1 VVALALTPATYAQKH
16 GGPGVAITELK
27 IGKVIAYSGPSSLS
41 IALPLPVPAM
51 ASRQR
56 ATVVREAGIRNGSA
70 LPLSG
75 GSWRQGVRENSEPS
89 EGGMT
94 MGKIIL
100 TIFSLACLLGTAT
113 VPLAADPGTEDP
125 NNWPQYHRTSNAW
138 RYSPL
143 DQINKDNVSKLSVA
157 WIAHGGDITMGIQET
172 PLAIDGVIYSITAGN
187 RVAALDGRTGQKLWS
202 YQPKLDPLT
211 KKVLF
216 SPYSRGV
223 AVGHGMV
230 FIGTVDGRGIALD
243 QKTGKEIWQVQL
255 TDFANCHGCNFTSPP
270 VVAGDILTFGSTAG
284 ELATQGKI
292 YGVEAKSGQKLWEF
306 NTIKNDPRSWPGE
319 SGKYGGGGAWMPGTY
334 DAETDTIFYGTG
346 NPGKDFIDADRQGD
360 NLYTDS
366 VVALDPKTGRLKWYR
381 QEIKQDVWDYD
392 SPYEVMLFK
401 KDGKDLIVHL
411 NKSGYVFV
419 LDKHDGNIENIW
431 PLSDVINFVQG
442 IDKKTG
448 ELIGRVQLPMNQET
462 LICPSTMG
470 ARSWNSGA
478 YNPKTGLWYNNVL
491 DFCGYLKPV
500 AQKADPKD
508 YGTAH
513 IGANDFGRLVLAP
526 DGRKPGRLDAR
537 DPFTGE
543 RKWTYEMDIPGFAS
557 VLTTGGGLVF
567 NGDPLGMLR
576 AFDADIGKVL
586 WSFNTGSGMRSGII
600 SYAVDGEQYILV
612 PSGWGSYAAILLPA
626 LFPQLEK
633 VPAASTLIAF
643 KLPR

>member
-1 VVALALTPATYAQKH
+1 MAPPNFLRQELTQWLRKTSH
-16 GGPGVAITELK
+16 
-27 IGKVIAYSGPSSLS
+27 
-41 IALPLPVPAM
+41 
-51 ASRQR
+51 
-56 ATVVREAGIRNGSA
+56 
-70 LPLSG
+70 
-75 GSWRQGVRENSEPS
+75 PS
-89 EGGMT
+89 EGGIAMSKMT
-94 MGKIIL
+94 
-100 TIFSLACLLGTAT
+100 LAASFGLAWLLGTAT
-113 VPLAADPGTEDP
+113 VALAADPGTEDP
-125 NNWPQYHRTSNAW
+125 NNWPQYHRTTNAW

-143 DQINKDNVSKLSVA
+143 DQINKDNISKLSVA
-157 WIAHGGDITMGIQET
+157 WVAHGGDITMGIQET

-187 RVAALDGRTGQKLWS
+187 RVAALDGKTGQELWS
-202 YQPKLDPLT
+202 FQPKLDALT

-243 QKTGKEIWQVQL
+243 QKTGKEKWQVQL

-292 YGVEAKSGQKLWEF
+292 YGVEAQTGKKVWEF
-306 NTIKNDPRSWPGE
+306 NTIKNDPKSWPGE

-334 DAETDTIFYGTG
+334 DAETNTVFYGTG
-346 NPGKDFIDADRQGD
+346 NPGKD
-360 NLYTDS
+360 
-366 VVALDPKTGRLKWYR
+366 
-381 QEIKQDVWDYD
+381 
-392 SPYEVMLFK
+392 
-401 KDGKDLIVHL
+401 LIVHM

-419 LDKHDGNIENIW
+419 LDKNNGNIENIW
-431 PLSDVINFVQG
+431 PISDIKNFVKD

-448 ELIGRVQLPMNQET
+448 ELIGRVELPMNQET
-462 LICPSTMG
+462 LICPSTFG
-470 ARSWNSGA
+470 GRSWNSGA
-478 YNPKTGLWYNNVL
+478 YNPKAGLWYNNVL
-491 DFCGYLKPV
+491 DFCAYLKPV
-500 AQKADPKD
+500 AQKDDPKD
-508 YGTAH
+508 YGTGH
-513 IGANDFGRLVLAP
+513 IGANDFGRFVMAP
-526 DGRKPGRLDAR
+526 DGRKPGRLDAN

-567 NGDPLGMLR
+567 NGDPMGVLR
-576 AFDADIGKVL
+576 AFDADTGKVL

-600 SYAVDGEQYILV
+600 SYAIDGEQYILV

-643 KLPR
+643 KLAR

>member
-1 VVALALTPATYAQKH
+1 
-16 GGPGVAITELK
+16 
-27 IGKVIAYSGPSSLS
+27 
-41 IALPLPVPAM
+41 
-51 ASRQR
+51 
-56 ATVVREAGIRNGSA
+56 
-70 LPLSG
+70 
-75 GSWRQGVRENSEPS
+75 
-89 EGGMT
+89 MT
-94 MGKIIL
+94 MGKMIL
-100 TIFSLACLLGTAT
+100 TIFSLACFLGTAT
-113 VPLAADPGTEDP
+113 VTLAADPGTEDP

-157 WIAHGGDITMGIQET
+157 WIAHGGDITMGIQAT

-187 RVAALDGRTGQKLWS
+187 RVAALDGRTGQELWS

-270 VVAGDILTFGSTAG
+270 AVAGDILTFGSTAG

-292 YGVEAKSGQKLWEF
+292 YGVEAKSGKKLWEF
-306 NTIKNDPRSWPGE
+306 NTIKNDPKSWPDE

-334 DAETDTIFYGTG
+334 DAETDTVFYGTG

-419 LDKHDGNIENIW
+419 LGKNDGNIENIW
-431 PLSDVINFVQG
+431 PLSDVINFVKG
-442 IDKKTG
+442 IDKRTG

-462 LICPSTMG
+462 LICPSTFG

-500 AQKADPKD
+500 AQKDDPKD
-508 YGTAH
+508 YGTGH

-526 DGRKPGRLDAR
+526 DGRQPGRLDAR

-557 VLTTGGGLVF
+557 ALTTGGGLVF
-567 NGDPLGMLR
+567 NGDPLGILR
-576 AFDADIGKVL
+576 AFDADTGKVL